1 MLRDRNIVAFATS
14 NCLIPRRNCNTRTK
28 HTFTSFAQNYCE
40 SRIVVA
46 LVCHVHRS
54 SIALSQV
61 NCNQKCC
68 RHKVIFG
75 YFVPLK
81 FADFI
86 EQKTYICTFFMVSL
100 NFF

>member
-14 NCLIPRRNCNTRTK
+14 KFASFREGICNTRTK

-68 RHKVIFG
+68 CHKVIFG

-81 FADFI
+81 GFTQPLRHI
-86 EQKTYICTFFMVSL
+86 Q
-100 NFF
+100 